1 MTISSRNQNLH
12 RSIAGRI
19 KSASFHFSLAEGD
32 EEKSERG
39 REGGEKSV
47 RVAIRAAK
55 NSLRNKQA
63 AWTSVPCRPIH
74 HADLQ
79 RGQEEEGKGRREG
92 RRGRAGGGGAALLS
106 SVYKP
111 DRWSGALTR
120 TIKQKTTGCFLL
132 CFFFFFPF
140 LLNRNPTAAAARQ
153 QRRQQQLRGSLSR
166 ARQSEKVATK
176 SRGRADK

>member
-1 MTISSRNQNLH
+1 MCVLPSGLLRIVCATNKPPGRPCRAVQ
-12 RSIAGRI
+12 SITLICSGGRRRKGKAG
-19 KSASFHFSLAEGD
+19 
-32 EEKSERG
+32 G
-39 REGGEKSV
+39 REE
-47 RVAIRAAK
+47 
-55 NSLRNKQA
+55 
-63 AWTSVPCRPIH
+63 
-74 HADLQ
+74 
-79 RGQEEEGKGRREG
+79 GRREG
-92 RRGRAGGGGAALLS
+92 WWVDGGEREGEGGGGAALRS

-132 CFFFFFPF
+132 CFFSF
-140 LLNRNPTAAAARQ
+140 LLKRNPAAAAR